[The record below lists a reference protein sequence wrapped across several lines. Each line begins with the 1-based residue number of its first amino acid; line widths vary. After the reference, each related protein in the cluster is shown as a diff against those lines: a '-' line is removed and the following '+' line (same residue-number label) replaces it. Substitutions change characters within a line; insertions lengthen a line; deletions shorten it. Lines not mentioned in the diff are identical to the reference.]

1 MFTSER
7 LLLPC
12 AVGNQLLRTGETP
25 FVPSAVPLQAE
36 QSASRAPAPPAGR
49 MAPVHRSEAEPKER
63 LLFFLLLFSFHY
75 CFLIVY
81 KKKIIII
88 KQLGIKGTWMGLF
101 DDNSADIV

>member
-36 QSASRAPAPPAGR
+36 LSATRATAAPAATTPLLRRHEAFIFGVIKTPCTK
-49 MAPVHRSEAEPKER
+49 VH
-63 LLFFLLLFSFHY
+63 
-75 CFLIVY
+75 I
-81 KKKIIII
+81 
-88 KQLGIKGTWMGLF
+88 
-101 DDNSADIV
+101 